1 MVQPDRGDR
10 GHGRFEDVRRI
21 ETASEPH
28 FADGHV
34 DPGAAE
40 KLERNRRRRL
50 EKSRRRLQL
59 SARQEP
65 FHGVT
70 QVGSRRFER
79 RPADRLAHDDEPLRQ
94 IDQMW

>member
-1 MVQPDRGDR
+1 MASSRPPSPTSQTATSTPA
-10 GHGRFEDVRRI
+10 RR
-21 ETASEPH
+21 
-28 FADGHV
+28 
-34 DPGAAE
+34 
-40 KLERNRRRRL
+40 
-50 EKSRRRLQL
+50 KSSNAIAVVTSKKVGWRLQL